1 MKISRAKVLVAVTAY
16 AKAQFVPQAFDD
28 VKTGRVDE
36 VNFDRM
42 YLESSIVEVMVVTL
56 SKSMFQGSVVLTIA
70 GTQRDGQVVK
80 VGRECESILAVC
92 KFIADVIE
100 DWTL

>member
-16 AKAQFVPQAFDD
+16 AKAQSIPWAFDD
-28 VKTGRVDE
+28 VNTGRVDE
-36 VNFDRM
+36 VSFDRM
-42 YLESSIVEVMVVTL
+42 YLESSIVDVMVVTL
-56 SKSMFQGSVVLTIA
+56 SKSMFPGSVLLTIV
-70 GTQRDGQVVK
+70 GTQSDGQVVK

-100 DWTL
+100 GWAL